1 MNREKQV
8 NDPTA
13 LRGMTEGFGIDQA
26 VAEAARCLLCHEPPC
41 SAGCPAGTDPG
52 TFIRKLRM
60 NNLRGAIRT
69 IKENNVLGGACGALC
84 PASRLCEKA
93 CSASGLDRPIRI
105 GKIQQFLVD
114 LGWKMS
120 FRVFEEPWV
129 VKSAPRKESVA
140 VVGAG
145 PAGLACGAELR
156 KQGFGVT
163 LFESRPEPGGVLRY
177 GVPSFRFGTDLL
189 EREIADVRSL
199 GVEIRCSS
207 PVRGQGAI
215 EKLLEKGFSAVFV
228 GVGLWGGRDGEAG
241 RRGLWRSVDFLSALR
256 EGKESEVG
264 RTMRG
269 KAVAVIGG
277 GSVAVDCAR
286 SALRLGAR
294 DVFLVYRRSF
304 GQMPAEQ
311 EETFGALREGVH
323 FFPLNRPA
331 GTVEGPRENV
341 KGVRLVRTRLDA
353 PDESGRRKP
362 VDMPGSEWIL
372 EADAVIEATGELPD
386 EDSPRW
392 YPSVR
397 TTGDGRIVV
406 QEGSTRTS
414 ADRIFAGG
422 DIVRGPGLVVWAVKD
437 GKDAARAIMERL
449 GRPEGGPA

>member
-1 MNREKQV
+1 MNDKASL
-8 NDPTA
+8 T
-13 LRGMTEGFGIDQA
+13 GMTEAFGIDQA

-69 IKENNVLGGACGALC
+69 IKENNILGGACGVLC
-84 PASRLCEKA
+84 PTSRLCEKA
-93 CSASGLDRPIRI
+93 CSATGLDRPVRI
-105 GKIQQFLVD
+105 GKIQKFLVD
-114 LGWKMS
+114 LGWKMG
-120 FRVFEEPWV
+120 FRVFEEPWTT
-129 VKSAPRKESVA
+129 KPAPRKESVA

-145 PAGLACGAELR
+145 PAGLSCGAELR

-177 GVPSFRFGTDLL
+177 GVPSFRFGSDLL

-207 PVRGQGAI
+207 PVRGPGAI

-241 RRGLWRSVDFLSALR
+241 SRGLWRSVDFLSALR
-256 EGKESEVG
+256 EGKADEVG
-264 RTMRG
+264 RAMRG
-269 KAVAVIGG
+269 GVVAVIGG

-286 SALRLGAR
+286 SALRLGAK

-304 GQMPAEQ
+304 HQMPAE
-311 EETFGALREGVH
+311 EDETFDALREGVH
-323 FFPLNRPA
+323 FLPLSRPA
-331 GTVEGPRENV
+331 GTVEDPRGIV
-341 KGVRLVRTRLDA
+341 KGIRLVRTRLDA
-353 PDESGRRKP
+353 PDESGRRRP
-362 VDMPGSEWIL
+362 VDIPGSEWVL

-392 YPSVR
+392 YPSVK
-397 TTGDGRIVV
+397 TKGDGRIVV
-406 QEGSTRTS
+406 QEGGARTS

-449 GRPEGGPA
+449 GRPEGGRA